1 LLGGRESWS
10 PLDLILQPN
19 VRGVG
24 LMDFDLAKDCIA
36 AGEKAAREAL
46 PQIERLLAMP
56 RWEYESRKMFARIQ
70 HSKDLRA
77 T

>member
-1 LLGGRESWS
+1 
-10 PLDLILQPN
+10 
-19 VRGVG
+19 
-24 LMDFDLAKDCIA
+24 
-36 AGEKAAREAL
+36 
-46 PQIERLLAMP
+46 MP